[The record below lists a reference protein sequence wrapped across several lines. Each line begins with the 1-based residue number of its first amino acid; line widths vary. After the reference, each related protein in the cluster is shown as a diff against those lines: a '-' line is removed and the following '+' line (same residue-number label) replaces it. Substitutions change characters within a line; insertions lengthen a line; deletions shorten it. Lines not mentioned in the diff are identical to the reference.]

1 MKVRFTKHAL
11 KRCDEQGIDYKW
23 VRSQLR
29 KMPNFYGE
37 YQWSLKNGHQ
47 AVVLKDY
54 SSILV
59 ITVIGAK
66 KRKQGKKT
74 RRGLLPLDPKEQGCL
89 RESEERDMAK
99 E

>member
-11 KRCDEQGIDYKW
+11 KRCDEQRIDYRW

-47 AVVLKDY
+47 AVVLKDN